1 MTLQAWVALALHLVA
16 GFFYLLSGLLAP
28 PYAVASLMVLWLI
41 LLWWLIRLRHE
52 RWRVMIVPG
61 AAVAAWFAV
70 LLLGDAFLG
79 WTA

>member
-1 MTLQAWVALALHLVA
+1 MTLQGWVAFALHLVA

-28 PYAVASLMVLWLI
+28 PYAVAGLVVVWLI

-61 AAVAAWFAV
+61 VAVAAWFTV